1 MVLLSIFM
9 FTGNKMETLKKL
21 FFLGVLFLISDAL
34 EAQNIT
40 ELQAA
45 FSKSYIAENQNNY
58 ASAINEMKAIYKEND
73 YISNIRLGWLNYLAK
88 QYGESISYY
97 KKAIALKP
105 YAIEARLG
113 CVKPLS
119 AVENWEKVKEQYLEI
134 LKIDPQNTTTNYWL
148 GVIYYNRKD
157 YKSAC
162 NLFEKV
168 VNLYPLDY
176 DSVIMLAWSKLNNNS
191 HADAKLLFQQALI
204 IRPNDSSAQS
214 GLQLISKW
222 LSDNLKFQAK

>member
-1 MVLLSIFM
+1 
-9 FTGNKMETLKKL
+9 METLRKSL
-21 FFLGVLFLISDAL
+21 LLATLFLVAISL
-34 EAQNIT
+34 NAQNMT
-40 ELQAA
+40 ELQSA
-45 FSKSYIAENQNNY
+45 FSKSYIAENQGNY
-58 ASAINEMKAIYKEND
+58 ALAISEMKPIYQEND

-88 QYGESISYY
+88 QYNESISFY

-119 AVENWEKVKEQYLEI
+119 AIENWEKVKEQYTEI
-134 LKIDPQNTTTNYWL
+134 LKIDPLNTTANYWL

-157 YKSAC
+157 FKTAVSM
-162 NLFEKV
+162 FEKV

-176 DSVIMLAWSKLNNNS
+176 DSVIMLAWAKLFNNN

-204 IRPNDSSAQS
+204 IRPNDTSALS
-214 GLQLISKW
+214 GLQQISKW
-222 LSDNLKFQAK
+222 LESNLINPNQKKK

>member
-1 MVLLSIFM
+1 
-9 FTGNKMETLKKL
+9 METLKRTWL
-21 FFLGVLFLISDAL
+21 TTALFLIAVSL
-34 EAQNIT
+34 QAQNIT
-40 ELQAA
+40 ELQSA

-58 ASAINEMKAIYKEND
+58 IQAINEMKPINQDAD

-88 QYGESISYY
+88 QYSESISYY

-119 AVENWEKVKEQYLEI
+119 AIENWEKVKEQYNEI
-134 LKIDPQNTTTNYWL
+134 LKVDPLNTTANYWL

-157 YKSAC
+157 FRSATA
-162 NLFEKV
+162 LFEKV

-176 DSVIMLAWSKLNNNS
+176 DSVIMLAWAKLYNNN
-191 HADAKLLFQQALI
+191 HTDAKILFQQALI
-204 IRPNDSSAQS
+204 IRPNDSSAQN
-214 GLQLISKW
+214 GLQLINKW
-222 LSDNLKFQAK
+222 LEVNLRTPNQSNK